1 MSSTPEQIAAT
12 ERWFVSRGV
21 PHFIAEYN
29 AAEDVLT
36 RALPGLTLAF
46 LISSVSA
53 IDLDWSGWAIGFAIF
68 GGFASLI
75 GAWAGINTLRGRRP
89 LSLPQSVG
97 LVEILT
103 FLLVPSMLPLIFGA
117 DGSGALLTFA
127 VQLLLLGIIYLV
139 TSYGVVA
146 IGKWAAV
153 QAYRSVGQTVVL
165 FAKGLPLLLL
175 GFMFLFINAEAWQSA
190 GRLDRPLLY
199 ATLVLFALL
208 AAVFVV
214 TQIPREIGN
223 LAHFDSWADVVSRC
237 TRSPLAGVAVSQDDP
252 PAQPPLSRREWGNL
266 GLVVFVS
273 QAFRI
278 VMVALMVGGFF
289 VVFGLLVIR
298 PETISVWTGADPHFW
313 WQSVTWFGYTFQLT
327 EELIQV
333 SLFLAAFAGLYFS
346 VYTITDATFRT
357 EFFEDIVDEVRE
369 SVAVRALYRTERGRA
384 SDEHQKL

>member
-1 MSSTPEQIAAT
+1 MSLTPERVTAT

-29 AAEDVLT
+29 ATEDVLT
-36 RALPGLTLAF
+36 RALPALTLAF

-53 IDLDWSGWAIGFAIF
+53 IDLDWSGWAIGFAIV
-68 GGFASLI
+68 GGFAALI
-75 GAWAGINTLRGRRP
+75 GAWAGINSLRGRRP
-89 LSLPQSVG
+89 LALPHSVG
-97 LVEILT
+97 LVEVLT
-103 FLLVPSMLPLIFGA
+103 FLLVPAMLPLIFGV

-127 VQLLLLGIIYLV
+127 VQLVLLGVIYV
-139 TSYGVVA
+139 ATSYGVIA
-146 IGKWAAV
+146 IGKWAAL

-199 ATLVLFALL
+199 ATLVLFAVL

-223 LAHFDSWADVVSRC
+223 LAYFDSWSEVVVRC
-237 TRSPLAGVAVSQDDP
+237 ARSPLAGVTAPQGDP
-252 PAQPPLSRREWGNL
+252 PGPPPLSRREWGNL

-273 QAFRI
+273 QTFRI
-278 VMVALMVGGFF
+278 VMVAAMVGGFF

-298 PETISVWTGADPHFW
+298 PETISAWTGADPHLW
-313 WQSVTWFGYTFQLT
+313 WRSFSWFGHAFQLT

-346 VYTITDATFRT
+346 VYTITDTTFRT
-357 EFFEDIVDEVRE
+357 EFFEDIVEEVRE
-369 SVAVRALYRTERGRA
+369 SVAVRALYRTERGRD
-384 SDEHQKL
+384 SDQHQEL